1 MRACTV
7 AQRERTSRRR
17 TRVRDVPPSTR
28 PFGFG
33 AVGPWNGSTSTGNVV
48 GVVVLAVAPMRASSV
63 VFGRVRARH
72 ADRDRCQ
79 PQLGVR
85 LEEWRELEWGFVVVR
100 AIGCVRSQRR
110 MVVRDISVGRQGVE
124 QLTCH
129 QVLVALDALP
139 APQGRAIVA
148 VSAGHRAYRDAAEL
162 LGDSEENTSSQIRSG
177 LSRLATIFGHA
188 TNVGP
193 S

>member
-1 MRACTV
+1 
-7 AQRERTSRRR
+7 
-17 TRVRDVPPSTR
+17 
-28 PFGFG
+28 
-33 AVGPWNGSTSTGNVV
+33 
-48 GVVVLAVAPMRASSV
+48 
-63 VFGRVRARH
+63 
-72 ADRDRCQ
+72 
-79 PQLGVR
+79 
-85 LEEWRELEWGFVVVR
+85 
-100 AIGCVRSQRR
+100 
-110 MVVRDISVGRQGVE
+110 MVVRDISVGRRGVE